1 MIFSFSSKKKQY
13 YHYSWEVWRQSWNFF
28 CYAWERG
35 SFLFECKMY
44 SRVHLKKYFF
54 ALPSAKIVVKIFYR
68 KSAWEKYFP
77 KEKVL
82 YIPAA
87 MMWKIQGSLCSPT
100 VLRLQ
105 HIKVPYSKVRVGVK
119 VKRLVDPLVRIN
131 RSLTVLA
138 SAELLKVHLK
148 FQRYHCCCDKSFNF
162 FSSCFFTDLK
172 DTSGGLAST
181 LHAMCAVSILAT
193 P

>member
-1 MIFSFSSKKKQY
+1 
-13 YHYSWEVWRQSWNFF
+13 
-28 CYAWERG
+28 
-35 SFLFECKMY
+35 
-44 SRVHLKKYFF
+44 
-54 ALPSAKIVVKIFYR
+54 
-68 KSAWEKYFP
+68 
-77 KEKVL
+77 
-82 YIPAA
+82 

-148 FQRYHCCCDKSFNF
+148 FQRYHCYCDKSFNF
-162 FSSCFFTDLK
+162 FPPVFHWPEGHLWRIGFDVACDVRGFHLGHTVNFDTLRFTHRRNCK
-172 DTSGGLAST
+172 VINTSWSLYFIPFCIFLCWEMGYQTKVCIVLSFRK
-181 LHAMCAVSILAT
+181 LFNFQ
-193 P
+193 